1 MDSLDYIS
9 EINKCIVGSWT
20 TLTSLKLSFSE
31 VLSTKSKK
39 PQPELHSDDDS
50 DPDDDFTQ
58 LVPAGPGGGPPPP
71 APLSGPSDAP
81 TKAIKAQEEKKKQEL
96 VLARIFGIK
105 VTARE
110 PSPPPAPE
118 LAKKLAEDPRRA
130 LVMNLTPLGNLLL
143 KMINHEGDESE
154 IGKAAL
160 SVVTRASQ
168 AYLDSLDEEK
178 QAQDKA
184 SGEGKAAGEGKAS
197 DKENVSTGEKSR
209 DSPQE
214 ATNEASATPAAA
226 PDPPSQDSSKSLET
240 ETPERGLFDEP
251 DKKKKPRGK
260 PDSEIANPDD
270 IDIEAPEPSDDASD
284 GTPEEPD
291 QDVDEA
297 AQTGDAAPASEE
309 KTLKVADKSSG
320 PQSEPKTTNSE
331 FYKFYVLNKERLQK
345 ALENVLTQRD
355 SIEVTDAADRLKR
368 ENLLK
373 AADAYMSD
381 LIQLEVQFK
390 DSLSASQTHQ
400 GASGGAE
407 KISDYVRQTRGL
419 NLETLSIYL
428 IPIKAGVLMK
438 AINIQVLRS
447 ITLLEV
453 GHQNLFWATAAKHN
467 AISPLPLRKIYTDN
481 VTLHFLAFVHN
492 LECVEDLLMVERKP
506 PASVESLT
514 TKTSVTMDQ
523 IRRTV
528 LRKHVGT
535 LKVLMIQNDDT
546 SDWDLNT
553 ESAVLLCKRAKN
565 LEELAVS
572 FGTRTMVCSQF
583 PFLPN

>member
-1 MDSLDYIS
+1 
-9 EINKCIVGSWT
+9 
-20 TLTSLKLSFSE
+20 
-31 VLSTKSKK
+31 
-39 PQPELHSDDDS
+39 
-50 DPDDDFTQ
+50 
-58 LVPAGPGGGPPPP
+58 
-71 APLSGPSDAP
+71 
-81 TKAIKAQEEKKKQEL
+81 
-96 VLARIFGIK
+96 
-105 VTARE
+105 
-110 PSPPPAPE
+110 
-118 LAKKLAEDPRRA
+118 
-130 LVMNLTPLGNLLL
+130 
-143 KMINHEGDESE
+143 
-154 IGKAAL
+154 
-160 SVVTRASQ
+160 
-168 AYLDSLDEEK
+168 
-178 QAQDKA
+178 
-184 SGEGKAAGEGKAS
+184 
-197 DKENVSTGEKSR
+197 
-209 DSPQE
+209 
-214 ATNEASATPAAA
+214 
-226 PDPPSQDSSKSLET
+226 
-240 ETPERGLFDEP
+240 
-251 DKKKKPRGK
+251 
-260 PDSEIANPDD
+260 
-270 IDIEAPEPSDDASD
+270 
-284 GTPEEPD
+284 
-291 QDVDEA
+291 
-297 AQTGDAAPASEE
+297 
-309 KTLKVADKSSG
+309 
-320 PQSEPKTTNSE
+320 
-331 FYKFYVLNKERLQK
+331 
-345 ALENVLTQRD
+345 
-355 SIEVTDAADRLKR
+355 
-368 ENLLK
+368 
-373 AADAYMSD
+373 MSD